1 MANPITAIAS
11 RSCAKNSLLKQVGTG
26 EIKEVSVSSDVIRPT
41 GDSRAIV
48 GDETRTSITSP
59 GSGGSTETI
68 YDTGKSLKGL
78 TPEQLAWRENEIKNL
93 GGIDAYHRKYGDSE
107 KGKARE
113 VETPGTPG
121 GTETETEFTPDQTKA
136 KGASS
141 FGLRQDIRSEKIL
154 NRLSKQAERRQDRAE
169 RKSIT
174 DEDWKD
180 KGYKSK
186 GEYKR
191 ALRKKQR
198 GDRQASNEQ
207 RQQDVLNLIKDR
219 KALRNLQR
227 DQGGIG
233 TSEFSTTSIVETPKE
248 AATRTADAQV
258 SSTKVA
264 DAPDSN
270 GTTVGNIAKDIFGKK
285 EGGTDVGNALRGVFG
300 KKEGGTAVGNAL
312 RGIFKTEPPAPLKKN
327 YFNK

>member
-11 RSCAKNSLLKQVGTG
+11 RSCAKNSAVKQVGSG
-26 EIKEVSVSSDVIRPT
+26 EIQEVSVSSDVIRPT
-41 GDSRAIV
+41 GNSRAIV

-59 GSGGSTETI
+59 GSEGTTKTNKRLSYREAYDQDIDGVRTTGMYKDYNAYVADREAQRKKDPEGFEAGMVAATGVSGGPGEVTI
-68 YDTGKSLKGL
+68 T
-78 TPEQLAWRENEIKNL
+78 
-93 GGIDAYHRKYGDSE
+93 
-107 KGKARE
+107 
-113 VETPGTPG
+113 TPGSEG
-121 GTETETEFTPDQTKA
+121 ATETETEFTPDQTKA

-174 DEDWKD
+174 DEDWKS

-186 GEYKR
+186 GQYKR

-198 GDRQASNEQ
+198 SDRQVSNEQ

-285 EGGTDVGNALRGVFG
+285 KA
-300 KKEGGTAVGNAL
+300 
-312 RGIFKTEPPAPLKKN
+312 APM
-327 YFNK
+327 